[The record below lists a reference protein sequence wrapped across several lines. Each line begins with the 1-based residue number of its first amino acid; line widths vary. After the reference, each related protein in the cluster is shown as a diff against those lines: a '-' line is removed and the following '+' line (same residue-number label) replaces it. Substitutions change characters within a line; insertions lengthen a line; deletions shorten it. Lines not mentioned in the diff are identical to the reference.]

1 MNVVDLVAGVQIFHG
16 LPREQLEKIAKIAVD
31 QTFQKGQ
38 TVFTEGQE
46 ASGFYIVVSGHV
58 KIFKLSSEGKELILH
73 FVAPGESFAEVPM
86 FSGGRF
92 PANAEATEKSR
103 LFFFRR
109 AVFLELIRTDPPLA
123 MNMLADLSK
132 RLRKFSQLVEQLS
145 LKEVPSRLAAY
156 ILSLSP
162 EENDSR
168 NLELSVTKGQ
178 LASLLG
184 TIPETM
190 SRILSKMSGQGIIRV
205 QGRKITIMDR
215 NKLEDLAAGEKL
227 IDSQSFR
234 FS

>member
-1 MNVVDLVAGVQIFHG
+1 MSIVDFVGGMQIFHG
-16 LPREQLEKIAKIAVD
+16 LPAEQLEKIADTALD

-46 ASGFYIVVSGHV
+46 AAGFYVVVSGQI
-58 KIFKLSSEGKELILH
+58 KIFKLSPEGKELILH
-73 FVAPGESFAEVPM
+73 FVAPGECFAEVPV

-92 PANAEATEKSR
+92 PANAEAMEKSR
-103 LFFFRR
+103 LLFFRR
-109 AVFLELIRTDPPLA
+109 AVFLELIRTDPALA

-156 ILSLSP
+156 IVSLS
-162 EENDSR
+162 EEEKGSR
-168 NLELSVTKGQ
+168 NLELSVSKGQ

-190 SRILSKMSGQGIIRV
+190 SRILSKMSSQGIIRV
-205 QGRKITIMDR
+205 QGRKITILEMD
-215 NKLEDLAAGEKL
+215 KLEDLAEGERL
-227 IDSQSFR
+227 IV
-234 FS
+234 